1 MYVVLSVAMFAL
13 VLGALADIITA
24 GPWRIRHLPKVAWI
38 IIVIVLP
45 LIGSIL
51 WFAVGRE
58 YSRPPE
64 HGGLSAPHQRQRSAA
79 ASRDIRRRDTQS
91 ELEALDQ
98 EILAAQKEE
107 RIQRLEAE
115 IRARRGT
122 DGTGG

>member
-1 MYVVLSVAMFAL
+1 VDRGPAR
-13 VLGALADIITA
+13 LGGSSPLQPVIITA

-58 YSRPPE
+58 YSRPVE
-64 HGGLSAPHQRQRSAA
+64 HGGLSAPHQRKGSAA